1 MSALIVYLPTTL
13 PGAAGE
19 YPYAQT
25 RDGETVLAYGSS
37 SASTLPAGDGAQD
50 VVAVVPARAL
60 SWHQADLPKGTLG
73 SGSTRLQAVLEGLL
87 EDRLL
92 DDAQQLHFALA
103 PDAAPGKPV
112 WVAACDKAWLQAAL
126 APLEAAARPVSRIV
140 PEFTPL
146 TGRSEDALDA
156 TLHAIGTPDEAWLV
170 HRHAQGVTVLPLLQ
184 VAVDQVLGQR
194 KLLPGEAASGSGT
207 GAAPAGIVMTEPA
220 VAALASPLF
229 QDRAVLQQAPARWV
243 HAAQSDWDLAQF
255 DLANSSRQRAYK
267 KFSGYGL
274 EMLRAPRWRAAR
286 LGLVGALLVN
296 LVGLNAWAWKA
307 QSGLAQRRSEIQAVL
322 TQTFTQVKVVI
333 DAPVQMAR
341 EVAQLR
347 QLAGAA
353 SRSDLENLLTAVGS
367 TLQANTGLDLTQLD
381 FTEGEL
387 RLKAFG
393 LNEAKVQEMAARLA
407 GLGYTARMDGDRL
420 LVTPQATRGA
430 SR

>member
-1 MSALIVYLPTTL
+1 MTALIVYLPTTL

-25 RDGETVLAYGSS
+25 RNGEDVLAYGSAT
-37 SASTLPAGDGAQD
+37 ASTLPAGESGQD

-60 SWHQADLPKGTLG
+60 SWHQAELPKGTLG
-73 SGSTRLQAVLEGLL
+73 GGSARLQAVLEGLL

-112 WVAACDKAWLQAAL
+112 WIAACDKAWLQAAL
-126 APLEAAARPVSRIV
+126 APLEAAGRPVSRIV

-146 TGRSEDALDA
+146 TDRSEDATDVALY
-156 TLHAIGTPDEAWLV
+156 AIGTPDEAWLV
-170 HRHAQGVTVLPLLQ
+170 HRHANGVTVLPLLQ
-184 VAVDQVLGQR
+184 AAVDQVMGQR
-194 KLLPGEAASGSGT
+194 WGLSGEAVKGSAAS
-207 GAAPAGIVMTEPA
+207 VMTEPA
-220 VAALASPLF
+220 VAALANPLF

-243 HAAQSDWDLAQF
+243 QAAHTDWDLAQF

-267 KFSGYGL
+267 KFSSYGL
-274 EMLRAPRWRAAR
+274 DILRAPRWRAAR
-286 LGLVGALLVN
+286 LGLAGALLVN
-296 LVGLNAWAWKA
+296 LVGLNAWAWKE
-307 QSGLAQRRSEIQAVL
+307 QSSLAQRRGDIQAVL

-347 QLAGAA
+347 QMAGAA

-367 TLQANTGLDLTQLD
+367 TLSPTVGLDLNQLD

-387 RLKAFG
+387 RLRAPG
-393 LNEAKVQEMAARLA
+393 LNDDKVRDMATRLA
-407 GLGYTARMDGDRL
+407 GLGYAARMDGDRL
-420 LVTPQATRGA
+420 LVTPQATPGA

>member
-25 RDGETVLAYGSS
+25 RDGEDVLAYGSAN
-37 SASTLPAGDGAQD
+37 ASTLPAGDGGQD

-60 SWHQADLPKGTLG
+60 SWHQTELPKGTLG
-73 SGSTRLQAVLEGLL
+73 SGSTRVQAVLEGLL

-112 WVAACDKAWLQAAL
+112 WVAACDKAWLQGVL
-126 APLEAAARPVSRIV
+126 APLEAAGRPVSRIV

-146 TGRSEDALDA
+146 TDRSGDAQDA
-156 TLHAIGTPDEAWLV
+156 ALYAIGTPDEAWLV
-170 HRHAQGVTVLPLLQ
+170 YRHTQGVTVLPLLQ
-184 VAVDQVLGQR
+184 AAIDQMLGQR
-194 KLLPGEAASGSGT
+194 RPLPGEVVNESAASVLAAGS
-207 GAAPAGIVMTEPA
+207 VMTEPA
-220 VAALASPLF
+220 VAALANPLF
-229 QDRAVLQQAPARWV
+229 HDRAVLQQAPARWV
-243 HAAQSDWDLAQF
+243 QAAQSDWDLAQF
-255 DLANSSRQRAYK
+255 DLANSGRQRAYK

-274 EMLRAPRWRAAR
+274 ELLNAPRWRAAR
-286 LGLVGALLVN
+286 LGLAGALLVN
-296 LVGLNAWAWKA
+296 LVGLNAWAWKEQA
-307 QSGLAQRRSEIQAVL
+307 GLAQRRSDIQAVL

-347 QLAGAA
+347 QMAGAA

-367 TLQANTGLDLTQLD
+367 TLPPKGGLDLTQLE

-387 RLKAFG
+387 RLKGPG
-393 LNEAKVQEMAARLA
+393 LTAEKAQDLSTRLA
-407 GLGYTARMDGDRL
+407 GPGYAARMDGDRL
-420 LVTPQATRGA
+420 LVTPQAAPGA
-430 SR
+430 RR